1 MRADVVFILRYNYH
15 YNWNVSQLR
24 QWAMPLPPKWISRIR
39 ILGSRLAPPQ
49 KWVIICHDHCC
60 HRWHRWWVVKSNES
74 RSMGNYRWRWRG
86 RWQWSIASPQSLCVW
101 ACVCVCVFVNNNFWL
116 VFEAHW
122 PTVYGGIALCARIW
136 RQWRQ
141 WTTTTIRWEREYDAL
156 LLTTTSTPAQTQQLP
171 HTHTH
176 TRICT

>member
-1 MRADVVFILRYNYH
+1 MSDAVAAQMNQSYTYFGFSACSAPK
-15 YNWNVSQLR
+15 VSDNLSRPLLPQVTQMMSCQIQRKPFNGQLSLTLTR
-24 QWAMPLPPKWISRIR
+24 TLTMIDCIP
-39 ILGSRLAPPQ
+39 
-49 KWVIICHDHCC
+49 
-60 HRWHRWWVVKSNES
+60 
-74 RSMGNYRWRWRG
+74 
-86 RWQWSIASPQSLCVW
+86 SIAVCVSLCV
-101 ACVCVCVFVNNNFWL
+101 CEPVCVFVNNNFWL

-156 LLTTTSTPAQTQQLP
+156 LLTTTLTPAQTQQLP

-176 TRICT
+176 TRAYVRRSFQICGRRRRPVKS